1 MEYLQSPRSENKN
14 EKTIPGIYFPTDT
27 TRLTILGLFDDL
39 SPNVSDQRVRLTI
52 LGRFDG
58 LWPVGTR
65 SPLAPI
71 LGHERKVAMSPSS
84 TVHGGQYDTQ

>member
-14 EKTIPGIYFPTDT
+14 EKDIPGIFYLW